1 MARKII
7 YLINPISGTR
17 GKSSLQDLISRRTRE
32 KQIDFSILPTNA
44 EGSYDFL
51 IPLIEKEQVSDIIIC
66 GGDGTVNAVAT
77 ALKRT
82 VVRIG
87 IIPMGSGNGLAFAAG
102 IPRNPSKALD
112 LIFAGKASPIDG
124 FMINDRFSCM
134 LCGIGFDARVAHEF
148 SRQHKRGL
156 QTYIRVSLSQ
166 FFLSSPHSFGI
177 RLPLTA
183 GRDASNGVVGL
194 QNRGRELS
202 FAVDAFFISIANAN
216 QFGNHVTIAPKASL
230 HDGLLDIVI
239 AKKTGKLKL
248 VLSVLRQVLGGNA
261 VQRVPAN
268 AGKRNILYFQTDNL
282 IILNEEEAP
291 LHIDGDPAPTAR
303 EFVISVVRNAFTLIQ
318 P

>member
-51 IPLIEKEQVSDIIIC
+51 IPLIEKERVTDIIVC

-77 ALKRT
+77 ALKD
-82 VVRIG
+82 VNVRIG

-112 LIFAGKASPIDG
+112 LVFAGKASPIDG

-156 QTYIRVSLSQ
+156 KTYIRVSLSQ
-166 FFLSSPHSFGI
+166 FYSSSPHSF
-177 RLPLTA
+177 RVMLPFD
-183 GRDASNGVVGL
+183 R
-194 QNRGRELS
+194 S
-202 FAVDAFFISIANAN
+202 FPVEAFFISIANAN

-239 AKKTGKLKL
+239 AKKTGKLSL

-261 VQRVPAN
+261 IQDIPAS

-282 IILNEEEAP
+282 VIVNEEEAP
-291 LHIDGDPAPTAR
+291 LHIDGDPAPTAK